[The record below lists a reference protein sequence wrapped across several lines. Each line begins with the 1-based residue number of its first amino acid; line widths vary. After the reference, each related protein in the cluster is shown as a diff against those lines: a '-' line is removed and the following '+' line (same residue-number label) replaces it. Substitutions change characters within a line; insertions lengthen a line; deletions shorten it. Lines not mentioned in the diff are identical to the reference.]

1 MKKIFIA
8 ILSAVML
15 MTACSSGKPSHDFI
29 NVDFGM
35 STLEIIEAEGEPS
48 VYSSKE
54 NGLLYYDN
62 KTVFGVNNAQ
72 IKYRIDENGLT
83 FIICD
88 YQNQYADLKSYQQ
101 EAEIIK
107 ENMIAIYGEPS
118 SQDDSSVMWDGS
130 DNSFGW
136 GSFLLLMPNEEST
149 NITITAYGK

>member
-15 MTACSSGKPSHDFI
+15 MTACSSGKPSHDFL

-35 STLEIIEAEGEPS
+35 STLEIIEVEGEASEFSAPES
-48 VYSSKE
+48 
-54 NGLLYYDN
+54 GLLYYEN
-62 KTVFGVNNAQ
+62 KTVFGVDNAK
-72 IKYRIDENGLT
+72 ITYTIDESGLT

-107 ENMIAIYGEPS
+107 ENMTTIYGEPS
-118 SQDDSSVMWDGS
+118 SQDDSSVMWDGT
-130 DNSFGW
+130 DINAGW
-136 GSFLLLMPNEEST
+136 ASFLLLMPDEEST
-149 NITITAYGK
+149 NITIMAYGK